1 MKLELL
7 AIVAAAMADET
18 YGIAAQLAVLKA
30 AGPVFGIDAPD
41 VGGLTIATAATDD
54 RVAMGQAPTNLPA
67 AIVAVGLTPARAG
80 GEISQGC
87 REWPSVSVVVS
98 WVERD
103 TNAAQAWS
111 VGDYIETAILR
122 AFAQAVLD
130 PARVTV
136 AGKVGAVQIQTCNGV
151 TSGPVMKPLKES
163 AAVITHAVAFDLN
176 VIDYQPTLLP

>member
-7 AIVAAAMADET
+7 AIAAAGFGDAS
-18 YGIAAQLAVLKA
+18 YGVAMQLAALKA
-30 AGPVFGIDAPD
+30 AGPVFGVD
-41 VGGLTIATAATDD
+41 VPAYDEITIATAATDD
-54 RVAMGQAPTNLPA
+54 RVAMGMAPTNLPA
-67 AIVAVGLTPARAG
+67 LVLAVGLSPSRAD
-80 GEISQGC
+80 GEISQGV
-87 REWPSVSVVVS
+87 REWPSVPLVAS

-103 TNAAQAWS
+103 TNAAQTWS
-111 VGDYIETAILR
+111 VGDYIETAIMR

-130 PARVTV
+130 PARVGA
-136 AGKVGAVQIQTCNGV
+136 AGRVGGVQIQTCNRV